1 MSKPQVIFLD
11 AVGTLFGVRDS
22 VGTIYSRIAQKYGVI
37 TAPQAV
43 NQAFYESFQGA
54 KRPLAF
60 PDAPLAEIPELEYEW
75 WQAIARRTFETVL
88 VVPPQILEERDI
100 ERREEHITQFL
111 AQATPDPDAARGVL
125 HHFNDFTSFFDDLY
139 SYFSLADAWE
149 IYADIPKTLEK
160 WRREEV
166 EMGIIS
172 NFDLRLH
179 AVLEALGLRNYFK
192 SITLS
197 SVSGSAKPNPKI
209 FALALRKHRCAPNRA
224 WYIGDSVEHDYK
236 GAKAAGLQPFL
247 LKRS

>member
-22 VGTIYSRIAQKYGVI
+22 VGTIYSQIAQKYGVI

-43 NQAFYESFQGA
+43 NQAFYASFQTA
-54 KRPLAF
+54 ERPLAF
-60 PDAPLAEIPELEYEW
+60 PDVSLAEIPEREYQW
-75 WQAIARRTFETVL
+75 WQAIARRTFETVI
-88 VVPPQILEERDI
+88 VVPPPILEERDI
-100 ERREEHITQFL
+100 ERRDENIMQFL
-111 AQATPDPDAARGVL
+111 KQASQDTTVPRGVL
-125 HHFNDFTSFFDDLY
+125 EHFSDFTCFFEDLY
-139 SYFSLADAWE
+139 SYFSLPDAWE
-149 IYADIPKTLEK
+149 IYSDIPKTLEK

-179 AVLEALGLRNYFK
+179 AVLEVLGLRHYFK
-192 SITLS
+192 TITLS
-197 SVSGSAKPNPKI
+197 SVSGFAKPDPKI

-224 WYIGDSVEHDYK
+224 WHIGDSVEHDYK